1 MKTII
6 IEMVMASMACM
17 FFAIVYNT
25 PKKELLFCWIFGGI
39 GYGIY
44 YYLMEFRGLGTFSN
58 FFGAFA
64 IAVLSRFTSVKRQI
78 PVMVYVLPS
87 VFPLSPGGNMYNACY
102 AFITCDLNTSMFETM
117 KCIKIVGMCVIAII
131 IVLSLPDFMFGTKKT
146 TINKTDTV

>member
-1 MKTII
+1 MRTVL
-6 IEMVMASMACM
+6 IEMLLASLACM

-25 PKKELLFCWIFGGI
+25 PKKELVFCWLFGGI

-44 YYLMEFRGLGTFSN
+44 YYLVKFCSMGTFAN

-64 IAVLSRFTSVKRQI
+64 IAILARFTSNRREI

-102 AFITCDLNTSMFETM
+102 ALIMNNLYMAMTETM
-117 KCIKIVGMCVIAII
+117 KCIKIVGMCVIAIL
-131 IVLSLPDFMFGTKKT
+131 IVLSLPEGIFKNRDKAKA
-146 TINKTDTV
+146 

>member
-1 MKTII
+1 MKIVL
-6 IEMVMASMACM
+6 IEMLLASLACM

-25 PKKELLFCWIFGGI
+25 PKKELIYCWLFGGI

-44 YYLMEFRGLGTFSN
+44 YTLFEFFELGTFSN

-64 IAVLSRFTSVKRQI
+64 IAVLSRITSLKRQI

-102 AFITCDLNTSMFETM
+102 ALIACDLNASMLETI
-117 KCIKIVGMCVIAII
+117 KCVKIVGMCVIAIL
-131 IVLSLPDFMFGTKKT
+131 IVLSLPDFIFGAKNT
-146 TINKTDTV
+146 TNEAKVH